1 MSFHIVK
8 ELFKR
13 FPMMVSALKSDASKY
28 LYGMPKLE
36 AKFYHGGKKILRKLF
51 TYARLIFKL
60 FWLSI
65 LRSYL
70 IMFLHFIKE
79 LFRRFWK
86 MESAQ
91 KWDASKYLCGMP
103 KLEAKFFSG
112 GNFILPKWKSPAW
125 FSNSSSYT
133 FYVYF
138 LSCLSILLKNY
149 SSAFQWW

>member
-1 MSFHIVK
+1 MSFHILK

-65 LRSYL
+65 SRSYL

-103 KLEAKFFSG
+103 KVEAKFLSG
-112 GNFILPKWKSPAW
+112 GKLFFQNGNQQPGFQTLLATHFTFI
-125 FSNSSSYT
+125 
-133 FYVYF
+133 FYHVF
-138 LSCLSILLKNY
+138 PY
-149 SSAFQWW
+149 S